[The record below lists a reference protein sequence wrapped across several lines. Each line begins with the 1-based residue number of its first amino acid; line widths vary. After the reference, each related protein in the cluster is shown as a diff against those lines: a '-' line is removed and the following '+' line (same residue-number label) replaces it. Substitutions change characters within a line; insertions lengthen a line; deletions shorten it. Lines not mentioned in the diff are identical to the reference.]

1 MLVGKGGRRLKNWVG
16 VGLLWE
22 SPHRSTHGRGGKSGR
37 SKAGGWWVPETQGG
51 AGEAMKTSIRSA
63 GRGADFTSESNS
75 MKVVTVTL
83 G

>member
-1 MLVGKGGRRLKNWVG
+1 M
-16 VGLLWE
+16 
-22 SPHRSTHGRGGKSGR
+22 
-37 SKAGGWWVPETQGG
+37 PETQGG

-75 MKVVTVTL
+75 MKVLTVTL